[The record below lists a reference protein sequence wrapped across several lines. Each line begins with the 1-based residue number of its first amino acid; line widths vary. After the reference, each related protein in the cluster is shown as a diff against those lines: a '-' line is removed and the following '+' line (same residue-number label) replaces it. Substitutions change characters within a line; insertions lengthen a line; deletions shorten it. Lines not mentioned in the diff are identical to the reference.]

1 MYTIK
6 HLPEKDVASQQRRDE
21 ANHSTNGQKNH
32 QQIEACD
39 NTTKDFGS
47 ASWQA
52 CFLLGV
58 FDEKKAH

>member
-39 NTTKDFGS
+39 NTTKDCGS
-47 ASWQA
+47 HLTGL
-52 CFLLGV
+52 FFLGV